1 MASNVIGELL
11 TDETSVTLS
20 YREVLNQQAL
30 VLFLMAQPLLLIGWL
45 DPLRA
50 ALSLRVLRQFA
61 SMLWVS
67 FIYSP
72 FFVGYNLLI
81 AECCLGLAVVYLIW
95 TRFRRVSAGRFAFE
109 IIVLTFNCIALHVLG
124 FWSIGQFAQFMM
136 RQGVDMFLF

>member
-1 MASNVIGELL
+1 VAVKVNKVVL

-20 YREVLNQQAL
+20 YREVLNQQA
-30 VLFLMAQPLLLIGWL
+30 VILFLMVQPLLLIGWL

-50 ALSLRVLRQFA
+50 ALSLKVLRQFA

-81 AECCLGLAVVYLIW
+81 AECCLGLAVVYVVW
-95 TRFRRVSAGRFAFE
+95 KRSKRVSAGRFAFE
-109 IIVLTFNCIALHVLG
+109 IIVLIFNCIGLHVLG

-136 RQGVDMFLF
+136 RLGVDMFLY

>member
-1 MASNVIGELL
+1 MAVKVNKVIL

-20 YREVLNQQAL
+20 CREVLNQQAV

-45 DPLRA
+45 EPLRA
-50 ALSLRVLRQFA
+50 ALSLKVLRQFA

-81 AECCLGLAVVYLIW
+81 AECYLGLAVVYRI
-95 TRFRRVSAGRFAFE
+95 
-109 IIVLTFNCIALHVLG
+109 
-124 FWSIGQFAQFMM
+124 
-136 RQGVDMFLF
+136 